1 MSKTA
6 LILID
11 IQNDYFAGG
20 RWPVAEMDAVAANAA
35 RLLAR
40 FREAGLPVVHVRHE
54 MLSESAPFFVAGTPG
69 AEIHPSVA
77 PVAGEPVIV
86 KHKANSFRD
95 TALKETLDAAG
106 VTAVVIC
113 GAMSQMCIDAGAR
126 AAADFGYSVTVAADA
141 CGAKEQVFDGRTVAA
156 ADVHAAIMAPL
167 AMSYARVV
175 PTQVAVT
182 EIG

>member
-11 IQNDYFAGG
+11 IQNDYFADG

-35 RLLAR
+35 LLLAR

-54 MLSESAPFFVAGTPG
+54 MQSASAPFFVAGTPG
-69 AEIHPSVA
+69 AEIHPPSRRMD
-77 PVAGEPVIV
+77 GEPVIV

-106 VTAVVIC
+106 VTDVVIC

-126 AAADFGYSVTVAADA
+126 AAADFGYAVTVASDA
-141 CGAKEQVFDGRTVAA
+141 CGAKDQVFDGRTVAA

-167 AMSYARVV
+167 AMSYGKVLSTETVV
-175 PTQVAVT
+175 AG
-182 EIG
+182 IG